1 MRTLPVAALRAAGA
15 ASAAALLA
23 FGASSAH
30 AQARPDAPPAP
41 KQVAPPTSKGVNWNA
56 WGGDGGAQKYS
67 PLADI
72 NRTNVKDLK
81 VAWTWDA
88 NEQLIPA
95 SDGQKP
101 ARPGQFQATPLAIND
116 TLIFS
121 TPYNRVIAMEAMTG
135 RQYWAFDPE
144 PWKGYGQP
152 SNGTGLVH
160 RGVATWTDG
169 KQRRVFINSRWRLF
183 ALDAKDGKPI
193 PTFGAN
199 GEIDLTA
206 GLSRSIRKEH
216 YTNTSPP
223 LVWGN
228 LVILGNGVG
237 DRLQYRGDPPGD
249 IQAFDVRTGKRVW
262 RFKTVPEA
270 GEFGND
276 TWKDDSWKYVG
287 HTNAW
292 APLSA
297 DDARGIVYVPV
308 GTPSNDYW
316 GGERK
321 GAGLFGEAVVAL
333 DARTGKRVWHFQ
345 TAHHGLWDYDP
356 PTAPVLLTVTQ
367 GGKKRDIVAAATK
380 QGFLFVFDRVTGK
393 PIWPIEERAVPQ
405 SDVPGEESSPTQ
417 PFPTKPAPFSPQG
430 FTADDVA
437 DFTPEIRQAALAAI
451 APFRLGPLFTPPS
464 MQGTIVRPGV
474 IGGAGWG
481 GVAIDRETGWAYIK
495 ASHDP
500 AVMAIAKRDAPSD
513 TIDAPYAVDN
523 SRRAL
528 AVRLPVTGEGTAGGA
543 GGAPGGGRGGGRG
556 SSIPIIK
563 PPYGTLTAIDL
574 NTGDTKWTIPFG
586 DTPDVRTN
594 PALAGVKLPEK
605 LGVVGS
611 PGGMVTKGG
620 LVFLTGGGRVLYAID
635 SKTGEYKWEH
645 DLGQVAYSNPMTF
658 RSKAGKQ
665 YVIIATGAATT
676 SKLVAFALP

>member
-1 MRTLPVAALRAAGA
+1 MLFRSVGSLPGRAL
-15 ASAAALLA
+15 
-23 FGASSAH
+23 
-30 AQARPDAPPAP
+30 AQQKPDAPPPAR
-41 KQVAPPTSKGVNWNA
+41 QVKPPAAKGVNWGA
-56 WGGDGGAQKYS
+56 WGGDPGAQKYS
-67 PLADI
+67 TLADI
-72 NRTNVKDLK
+72 NRDNVGGLK
-81 VAWTWDA
+81 LAWTWDA
-88 NEQLIPA
+88 NEKPVA
-95 SDGQKP
+95 AGDGQKS

-135 RQYWAFDPE
+135 KEYWAFDPE

-169 KQRRVFINSRWRLF
+169 KERRVFINSRWRLF
-183 ALDAKDGKPI
+183 ALDAKTGKPI
-193 PTFGAN
+193 PAFGAG
-199 GEIDLTA
+199 GEVDLTA

-249 IQAFDVRTGKRVW
+249 IQAFDVKTGKRVW

-297 DDARGIVYVPV
+297 DDARGIIYVPV
-308 GTPSNDYW
+308 GTPSNDWY

-321 GAGLFGEAVVAL
+321 GAGLFGESVVAL
-333 DARTGKRVWHFQ
+333 DAKTGKRIWHFQ
-345 TAHHGLWDYDP
+345 IAHHGLWDYDP
-356 PTAPVLLTVTQ
+356 PTAPVTATVTVA
-367 GGKKRDIVAAATK
+367 GKRRDIVMQATK

-393 PIWPIEERAVPQ
+393 PIWPIEERPVPQ
-405 SDVPGEESSPTQ
+405 SSVPGEESSPTQ

-430 FTADDVA
+430 FTADDVT
-437 DFTPEIRQAALAAI
+437 DFTPEIKAAALETI
-451 APFRLGPLFTPPS
+451 KSLRLGPLYTPPS
-464 MQGTIVRPGV
+464 LEGTVVRPGV

-481 GVAIDRETGWAYIK
+481 GVAVDRETGWAYVK
-495 ASHDP
+495 ASHNP
-500 AVMAIAKRDAPSD
+500 ELMAIAARSDKSD
-513 TIDAPYAVDN
+513 TVDAPYVLDGT
-523 SRRAL
+523 RRSL
-528 AVRLPVTGEGTAGGA
+528 AVRVPGA
-543 GGAPGGGRGGGRG
+543 GGGRGATL
-556 SSIPIIK
+556 PLVK

-574 NTGDTKWTIPFG
+574 NSGETKWTIPLG
-586 DTPDVRTN
+586 DSPDVRN
-594 PALAGVKLPEK
+594 HPALAGLKLPEK

-611 PGGMVTKGG
+611 PGAMVTKGG

-635 SKTGEYKWEH
+635 ARTGEYKWEY

-658 RSKAGKQ
+658 RSKGGKQ
-665 YVIIATGAATT
+665 YVVIATGAGTT
-676 SKLVAFALP
+676 SKLMAFALP